1 MKIYLAAQFARREEL
16 AGYANRLRMAGY
28 EPTSRWLDQS
38 TPSDGKMSNHLR
50 EDNIRFAMQDLCDLD
65 RADALLFFS
74 EDPLV
79 GIPRG
84 ARHVEFG
91 YHLRAGLPIAV
102 VGPRENVF
110 HWMLPDAA
118 FYADFDAFM
127 ASKLPV
133 EKRFACAIH

>member
-1 MKIYLAAQFARREEL
+1 MKIYMAAQFARREEL
-16 AGYANRLRMAGY
+16 AGYAERICATGHY
-28 EPTSRWLDQS
+28 VTSRWLDQS
-38 TPSDGKMSNHLR
+38 TPADGKMTNHTA
-50 EDNIRFAMQDLCDLD
+50 EDNLGFANQDLDD
-65 RADALLFFS
+65 MNRADAILFFS

-91 YHLRAGLPIAV
+91 YMLGRAQPIAV

-110 HWMLPDAA
+110 HWTLPDAA

-127 ASKLPV
+127 SATV
-133 EKRFACAIH
+133 RMAERFHYAIR